1 MESRTIVQH
10 DCRRLSR
17 RVKLLASSLVG
28 IAISLTG
35 CQDYSIVSVRTPDPE
50 IVEVYSSVPVYVEE
64 EVPGEEVYGDIWVD
78 SFTQPRSVDGID
90 ILWVIDTS
98 GSMTRYDANL
108 LLGIET
114 MLNALPPSGW
124 RLAMTSNDPSS
135 AATEAQF
142 PLVPGDDIID
152 AEAMYDAMG
161 RGHREEGFDSTYEY
175 ITNNPYASTWM
186 RADAALLVVFVSD
199 EEDQSDDHFSDVNDF
214 ISWYGSQRGG
224 STFLSSIINVA
235 EVDSVCTWPVSAI
248 DIGDRYMDATN
259 YFGGVVVDICSEDW
273 SAGVTDASVQVD
285 PHETWPLTYIPI
297 ESTIRV
303 FINGSLIAD
312 TEWTYNSGTN
322 SVDFNTIPGGG
333 ELVEIGYIID
343 SNPSTNTD
351 TGDTG
356 S

>member
-1 MESRTIVQH
+1 MEPRITFRNDH
-10 DCRRLSR
+10 RFLSKR
-17 RVKLLASSLVG
+17 IKNIFLSSLAGVA
-28 IAISLTG
+28 IALTG
-35 CQDYSIVSVRTPDPE
+35 CSDYQITTNRTPDPE
-50 IVEVYSSVPVYVEE
+50 VVEVYSSVPVYVET
-64 EVPGEEVYGDIWVD
+64 EVEGDEVYGDIWVD
-78 SFTQPRSVDGID
+78 SFTQPRSVDGVD

-98 GSMTRYDANL
+98 GSMSRYDANL
-108 LLGIET
+108 LLGIEA

-124 RLAMTSNDPSS
+124 RLAMTSNDPSKAS
-135 AATEAQF
+135 AEAQF
-142 PLVPGDDIID
+142 PLVPGDDILD

-186 RADAALLVVFVSD
+186 RPDAALLVVFVSD

-214 ISWYGSQRGG
+214 ISWYGTQRGG
-224 STFLSSIINVA
+224 SVYLSSIINVE
-235 EVDSVCTWPVSAI
+235 EVDSVCTWTVNSI
-248 DIGDRYMDATN
+248 DIGNRYMDATN
-259 YFGGVVVDICSEDW
+259 YFGGVIVDICSEDW
-273 SAGVTDASVQVD
+273 SPGVTDASVQVD
-285 PHETWPLTYIPI
+285 PFETWPLTYVPV

-312 TEWTYNSGTN
+312 TEWTYNPSTN
-322 SVDFNTIPGGG
+322 SVDFITIPGGG

-343 SNPSTNTD
+343 SNPSSD